1 MNGVPSEA
9 NAFLPW
15 SSVSVTC
22 GLMDSS
28 FMDNGNLKTMK
39 YLRLTDQSMTQWN
52 MCLRNHCKPCQANI
66 VNIAN
71 ALIVYLIEIY
81 QITIET

>member
-9 NAFLPW
+9 KAFLPW

-28 FMDNGNLKTMK
+28 FMDNGNLLMTMIKTFPPRS
-39 YLRLTDQSMTQWN
+39 LSFGWCLVGVPSEARRRNILFRRL
-52 MCLRNHCKPCQANI
+52 LFPCTLA
-66 VNIAN
+66 
-71 ALIVYLIEIY
+71 
-81 QITIET
+81 